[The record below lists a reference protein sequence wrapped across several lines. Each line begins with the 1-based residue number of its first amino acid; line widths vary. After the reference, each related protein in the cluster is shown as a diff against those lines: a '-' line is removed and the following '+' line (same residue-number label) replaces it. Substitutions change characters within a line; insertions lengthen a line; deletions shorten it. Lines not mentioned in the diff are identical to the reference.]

1 MLFVEAQ
8 TKESDISVIHKTWQ
22 TWQTWV
28 IIRYTIMVWY
38 GMIPTK

>member
-1 MLFVEAQ
+1 MLFVEVQ
-8 TKESDISVIHKTWQ
+8 TKESDISVIHK